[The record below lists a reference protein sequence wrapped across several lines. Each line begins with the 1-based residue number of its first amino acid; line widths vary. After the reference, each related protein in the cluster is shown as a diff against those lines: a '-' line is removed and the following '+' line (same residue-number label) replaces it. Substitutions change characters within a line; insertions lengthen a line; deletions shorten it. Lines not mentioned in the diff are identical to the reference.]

1 MDGRGI
7 KMNKTIRILAG
18 IGAVALIVFL
28 LVITMALTGNPISKI
43 LATRTADKYIAEKY
57 SDLKVHREE
66 TYYNFKDGNYG
77 VKYTDRKSKDIHFTI
92 GTDYLGRLS
101 YDGYE
106 KDVLSKWNTRL
117 RLENEYSNYVEKII
131 RDNLDFNYDMVLP
144 STFGEEEKDKQI
156 SKLKIDMIFDLENI
170 PFEQEITLYIYEE
183 NRTWERLAEVIL
195 EVNELMEEKNLD
207 ISKYTIVLGEPR
219 GNESKVRES
228 LGVYDFPKELLD
240 SSNLPKVL
248 EAFFN
253 KYNE

>member
-1 MDGRGI
+1 
-7 KMNKTIRILAG
+7 
-18 IGAVALIVFL
+18 
-28 LVITMALTGNPISKI
+28 
-43 LATRTADKYIAEKY
+43 
-57 SDLKVHREE
+57 
-66 TYYNFKDGNYG
+66 
-77 VKYTDRKSKDIHFTI
+77 
-92 GTDYLGRLS
+92 
-101 YDGYE
+101 
-106 KDVLSKWNTRL
+106 
-117 RLENEYSNYVEKII
+117 
-131 RDNLDFNYDMVLP
+131 MVLP